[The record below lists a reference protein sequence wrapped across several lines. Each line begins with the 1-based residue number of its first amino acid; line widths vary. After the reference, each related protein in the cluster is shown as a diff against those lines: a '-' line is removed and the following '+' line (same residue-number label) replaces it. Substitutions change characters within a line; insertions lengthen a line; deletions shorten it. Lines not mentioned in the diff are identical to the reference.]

1 MSTKSQAQTW
11 KCVFCQGSTSCN
23 TSAEKHY
30 EKTKPG
36 RQEVKG
42 WYRGRGPG
50 SDCPRWRCPPHGWW
64 PAPRSVWV
72 WVLWPQRS
80 HSPGTHRTPTHTPK
94 TIHWS
99 TLADSFCFHQC
110 RLFHFLWAVWKNN
123 QARALGFNLSCGGQ
137 GERRLASC
145 THFPDEHP
153 LQGLHH
159 FGLVDTVGV
168 SVTQFSCRTT
178 CSFTSDWVI
187 LQCRAVGTNI
197 RSEI

>member
-1 MSTKSQAQTW
+1 MSAKSQGQTW
-11 KCVFCQGSTSCN
+11 SDLQHLENVFSVKAAPAVTHQQRN
-23 TSAEKHY
+23 IMK
-30 EKTKPG
+30 
-36 RQEVKG
+36 RWREVKG
-42 WYRGRGPG
+42 WYRGIGPG

-94 TIHWS
+94 TIHS

-110 RLFHFLWAVWKNN
+110 SYSIFSELFEKNS
-123 QARALGFNLSCGGQ
+123 QARALCFNLSCGGQ

-159 FGLVDTVGV
+159 FGLVDAVGV

-178 CSFTSDWVI
+178 CGFTTDSDF
-187 LQCRAVGTNI
+187 TM
-197 RSEI
+197 